1 MGSKANPK
9 RNGTKDDLLLSII
22 GEERVS
28 METSPKIQRE
38 VIECCKAGDEKAF
51 AEIVLHYQK
60 RVFNIAYRMLGN
72 MEEAK
77 DLAQEVFLTVFESV
91 KDLREEFKFG
101 AWLTQITL
109 NHCRNRWKYLK
120 RRQYFNSDSFED
132 SMEGEDGDMPSSVA
146 HPSDNPEALYEKKM
160 IQQFIQKGLLKLKED
175 QRELIVL
182 RDLQG
187 FSYEEIGRLFRL
199 PEGTIKSKLHRA
211 RMNLKEILERSA
223 H

>member
-1 MGSKANPK
+1 
-9 RNGTKDDLLLSII
+9 
-22 GEERVS
+22 
-28 METSPKIQRE
+28 METSPKTQRE
-38 VIECCKAGDEKAF
+38 MIEYCKAGDKTAF
-51 AEIVLHYQK
+51 ADIVFHYQK
-60 RVFNIAYRMLGN
+60 KVFNIAYRMLGN

-91 KDLREEFKFG
+91 KDLREEVKFG

-120 RRQYFNSDSFED
+120 RRQYFNSDSLDDPWET
-132 SMEGEDGDMPSSVA
+132 EDGNMAKAFYD
-146 HPSDNPEALYEKKM
+146 PSDNPEALYEKKM
-160 IQQFIQKGLLKLKED
+160 IQQFIQRGLLKLKED

-187 FSYEEIGRLFRL
+187 FSYEEIGELL
-199 PEGTIKSKLHRA
+199 GIPEGTVKSKLHRA
-211 RMNLKEILERSA
+211 RMDLKGILERSV